1 MKKSL
6 RVVMVLFA
14 FGVLFGC
21 VNAVSGQ
28 EITGGYGEASKTDA
42 EVVKT
47 ANFAVK
53 AQGKK
58 VRKTF
63 KLVSIERAEIQVV
76 SGLNYRLCLKVKNKD
91 KEQEIK
97 VIVYKNLKNKLSLTS
112 WTEENCTVDDTN

>member
-1 MKKSL
+1 ML
-6 RVVMVLFA
+6 LFA

-21 VNAVSGQ
+21 VSAVSAQ
-28 EITGGYGEASKTDA
+28 EITGGYGEASKTDK
-42 EVVKT
+42 EVVKA

-58 VRKTF
+58 VKASF

-91 KEQEIK
+91 KEQEIR
-97 VIVYKNLKNKLSLTS
+97 VVVYKSLKNKLSLTD
-112 WTEENCTVDDTN
+112 WIEENCTIDDSN